1 MGDTERSPDYSNPM
15 PDAGGVCKGSTLYCA
30 LSTEPLFDA
39 LQPLKANRPLMP
51 AEADCF
57 PGCFGK
63 VDDVE
68 RQLNNACTPACK
80 RTESEI

>member
-1 MGDTERSPDYSNPM
+1 M
-15 PDAGGVCKGSTLYCA
+15 PDAGGACTVSTLYCA
-30 LSTEPLFDA
+30 LSTEPPFDA
-39 LQPLKANRPLMP
+39 LQPPMGMKANRPLMP

-68 RQLNNACTPACK
+68 RQLNNACSPACK